1 MRIPSWVR
9 NLALISER
17 IERNISYFFSKIYTC
32 FILWNKWLN
41 FFFFTELL
49 FISYRRRRWQIN
61 YLLKLVLYFVMEM
74 HFMCVLQGLFVRIN
88 TLIFT
93 VLKMLF
99 NYKKPNNLSK
109 SLTVV
114 KYLVLVYDYK
124 TLSQGSIPGLSTWEL
139 WQINWYRHRFSLHYC
154 YFSLS
159 ASLHQCFVLIHSY
172 ITDTIQSHKSRTSL
186 TFRNLASYI

>member
-1 MRIPSWVR
+1 
-9 NLALISER
+9 
-17 IERNISYFFSKIYTC
+17 
-32 FILWNKWLN
+32 
-41 FFFFTELL
+41 
-49 FISYRRRRWQIN
+49 
-61 YLLKLVLYFVMEM
+61 
-74 HFMCVLQGLFVRIN
+74 MCVLQGLFVRIN

-139 WQINWYRHRFSLHYC
+139 WQIN
-154 YFSLS
+154 
-159 ASLHQCFVLIHSY
+159 
-172 ITDTIQSHKSRTSL
+172 
-186 TFRNLASYI
+186 